1 MRTVLV
7 KYAYKELERRLRGI
21 LEEEMGEE
29 ISFKL
34 EKISEKVSKEETD
47 EELRYC
53 YLNVPAKIFEG
64 DVVGIRVVSKQKDW
78 KGTISLD
85 KQGRINLDLETSE
98 TVEMKTRTERITIN
112 C

>member
-7 KYAYKELERRLRGI
+7 KYAYKELERRLDEI
-21 LEEEMGEE
+21 LKEEMGEGVH
-29 ISFKL
+29 FTL
-34 EKISEKVSKEETD
+34 EKISDEETD

-53 YLNVPAKIFEG
+53 YLNVPAKIFKGDAEG
-64 DVVGIRVVSKQKDW
+64 IIVVSKQKEW

-85 KQGRINLDLETSE
+85 TRGEIELVLERSE
-98 TVEMKTRTERITIN
+98 TVGMKTRTERITIN